1 MDINKFMEDIMK
13 FDLVTLA
20 TLSGLIA
27 TLNTVFFMCI
37 WRLNKE
43 YAGLQEWMAASLCFP
58 IGCYLIYFSDSSQV
72 IYAHFSANIIAIC
85 ATVLLVVGCRKFFQ
99 FNKNNNLIALLLFV
113 PFSLFIGYFTF
124 TKPNIELRSL
134 IMATVAITACAIIL
148 MVSIS
153 PRLPNHN
160 KGRTLMGSLCI
171 FLIGVFSLQIHSL
184 VSPQNSMLS
193 NSDYTTSLVM
203 ISTVFIAH
211 YCFSLCCIILCN
223 EKSQYLLAESRL
235 EMASDNSTTDDKPAA
250 EFELSEP
257 ELQIEELAQPVT
269 HATNESD
276 DAVRIEPTINQDPL
290 EPTAIAEQHE
300 PTLAPCAEATSD
312 VTNNEPEQPIE
323 PRCPKNQPF
332 QAQLINLKLL
342 QRHQKKSAV
351 AEFNQQIEQ
360 LPQQFSNLILD
371 AKKSHVANQSAQSK
385 LQLHQLAILADT
397 IGLEQ
402 LAEMALQFELSTL
415 DQSSFE
421 QLSQLSISSIEQLQQ
436 VFIDDNSPQIDHR
449 SA

>member
-1 MDINKFMEDIMK
+1 MK

-27 TLNTVFFMCI
+27 ALNAVFFMCI

-113 PFSLFIGYFTF
+113 PFSLFVGYFTF

-134 IMATVAITACAIIL
+134 IMATVAITACFIIL
-148 MVSIS
+148 IVSIS

-193 NSDYTTSLVM
+193 NSDYTISLVI
-203 ISTVFIAH
+203 ISTLFIAH
-211 YCFSLCCIILCN
+211 YCFTLCCIILCN
-223 EKSQYLLAESRL
+223 EKSQFLLAESKL
-235 EMASDNSTTDDKPAA
+235 EMAFDNSTTDDKPAA

-257 ELQIEELAQPVT
+257 ALHIEELAQPAT
-269 HATNESD
+269 HAANESD

-290 EPTAIAEQHE
+290 EPTVAEQQE

-312 VTNNEPEQPIE
+312 TTNNEPALQIE
-323 PRCPKNQPF
+323 PELPKSQPF

-342 QRHQKKSAV
+342 QRHQKKSPA

-371 AKKSHVANQSAQSK
+371 AKKSHVANQSVQAKS
-385 LQLHQLAILADT
+385 QLHQLATLADT

-402 LAEMALQFELSTL
+402 LADMALQLELSTL
-415 DQSSFE
+415 DHASFE

-436 VFIDDNSPQIDHR
+436 VFLDDNSPQIDHR